1 MLQSTPQMLF
11 STGPRVLDAR
21 FDLDALTSDGG
32 LVWIAKADV
41 ALGPSASLA
50 EQISEWRR

>member
-21 FDLDALTSDGG
+21 LDLDALTSDGG
-32 LVWIAKADV
+32 LVWSP
-41 ALGPSASLA
+41 GPMSHWTSP
-50 EQISEWRR
+50 